1 MSKPEIESIPLAVWL
16 TDPVVP
22 CWTLNARQLR
32 RLKAELPRARVVA
45 CRGAEAFRRALPRAR
60 VAAVW
65 VFHPDWLAQA
75 PQLEWIAT
83 PAAGRDYFQV
93 ARPGL
98 DLTYG
103 AFHGRIMGETVAA
116 MVLAVNRGL
125 LANQDARAAGNPWPR
140 DALAGIMR
148 TLAGTHA
155 VIVGFGHIGTWIGRN
170 LKPFGVRLTGVRR
183 HPRAAPRPDYF
194 ARHDRLAG
202 LERLD
207 ALLPTADHLI
217 LALPATPETDG
228 LMSAARLARLPP
240 RAAVYNVGRGNVLD
254 EAALARALV
263 RGRLRAAALDVFRQ
277 EPLPAGS
284 PLRGAPNTLL
294 LPHASAIAP
303 EYLDLFLDEFIPR
316 FRERYP

>member
-1 MSKPEIESIPLAVWL
+1 MSKPAKSIPLAVWL
-16 TDPVVP
+16 TDPVVS

-32 RLKAELPRARVVA
+32 RLKAELPQARVVA
-45 CRGAEAFRRALPRAR
+45 CRSAEAFRRALPQAQ
-60 VAAVW
+60 VAVVW
-65 VFHPDWLAQA
+65 VFRPEWLALA
-75 PQLEWIAT
+75 SRLEWIAT
-83 PAAGRDYFQV
+83 PAAGRDYFHV

-98 DLTYG
+98 DITYG
-103 AFHGRIMGETVAA
+103 AFHGHIMGETVAA

-125 LANQDARAAGNPWPR
+125 LANQEARAAGNLWPR
-140 DALAGIMR
+140 DALGGVMR

-155 VIVGFGHIGTWIGRN
+155 VIVGFGHIGTWIGRS

-183 HPRAAPRPDYF
+183 HPRSAPRPDYF
-194 ARHDRLAG
+194 DRRDRLAG
-202 LERLD
+202 LDRLD

-217 LALPATPETDG
+217 LALPARPETDG

-240 RAAVYNVGRGNVLD
+240 RAAVYNVGRGTVLD

>member
-1 MSKPEIESIPLAVWL
+1 MSKPATKIPLAVWL

-22 CWTLNARQLR
+22 CWTLNARQIR

-60 VAAVW
+60 AAIAW
-65 VFHPDWLAQA
+65 VFRPEWLAQA
-75 PQLEWIAT
+75 PRLEWIAT

-98 DLTYG
+98 DITYG

-125 LANQDARAAGNPWPR
+125 LANQRAQAAGNLWPR
-140 DALAGIMR
+140 DALAGVMR

-155 VIVGFGHIGTWIGRN
+155 VIIGFGHIGTWIGRC
-170 LKPFGVRLTGVRR
+170 LKPFGVRLTGMRR
-183 HPRAAPRPDYF
+183 HPRAAPRPDCF
-194 ARHDRLAG
+194 DRHDRLVG

-228 LMSAARLARLPP
+228 LVDAARLARLPP

-254 EAALARALV
+254 EAALARALA
-263 RGRLRAAALDVFRQ
+263 RGRLRAACLDVFGQ
-277 EPLPAGS
+277 EPLPAES
-284 PLRGAPNTLL
+284 PLRAAPNILL
-294 LPHASAIAP
+294 MPHASAIAP
-303 EYLDLFLDEFIPR
+303 EYLDLFLDEFIPL
-316 FRERYP
+316 FRARYR

>member
-1 MSKPEIESIPLAVWL
+1 MSKPATRIPLAVWL

-22 CWTLNARQLR
+22 CWTLNARQIR
-32 RLKAELPRARVVA
+32 RLKAELPRARVVT

-60 VAAVW
+60 AAVAW
-65 VFHPDWLAQA
+65 VFRPEWLAQA
-75 PQLEWIAT
+75 PRLEWIAT

-98 DLTYG
+98 DITYG
-103 AFHGRIMGETVAA
+103 SFHGRIMGETVAA

-125 LANQDARAAGNPWPR
+125 LANQRAQAAGNFWPR
-140 DALAGIMR
+140 DALAGVMR

-155 VIVGFGHIGTWIGRN
+155 VILGFGHIGTWIGRC
-170 LKPFGVRLTGVRR
+170 LKPFGVRLTGMRR

-217 LALPATPETDG
+217 LALPATPECT
-228 LMSAARLARLPP
+228 
-240 RAAVYNVGRGNVLD
+240 
-254 EAALARALV
+254 LV
-263 RGRLRAAALDVFRQ
+263 PWLQ
-277 EPLPAGS
+277 
-284 PLRGAPNTLL
+284 
-294 LPHASAIAP
+294 
-303 EYLDLFLDEFIPR
+303 
-316 FRERYP
+316 